1 MIYLT
6 ALLIYLFTLA
16 GVGIYKSRQ
25 VKTGADFSVAGR
37 SLSPWILVCTMLAA
51 WIGTG
56 SIVGNAGKTYQTGL
70 AALILLWGQSL
81 ACLLEFG
88 SGAAGDNRIGC
99 CDCFSKSF
107 DERKATTQQ
116 GLRNVFCKHLY

>member
-1 MIYLT
+1 MIYLI

-70 AALILLWGQSL
+70 AALILP
-81 ACLLEFG
+81 
-88 SGAAGDNRIGC
+88 
-99 CDCFSKSF
+99 
-107 DERKATTQQ
+107 
-116 GLRNVFCKHLY
+116 